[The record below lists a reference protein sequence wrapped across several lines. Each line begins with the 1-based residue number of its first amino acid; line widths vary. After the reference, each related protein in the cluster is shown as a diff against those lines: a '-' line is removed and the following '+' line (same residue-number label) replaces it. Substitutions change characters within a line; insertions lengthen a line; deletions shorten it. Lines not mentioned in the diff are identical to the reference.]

1 MRAAGV
7 LGAVSHD
14 LASRSLLPRLRV
26 GPDLDGHSRPLSQ
39 HAYKSLAAALAFQT
53 EVLEWPTIV
62 RADVVLLVRSLR
74 KPEGPE
80 LFVPVEVM

>member
-1 MRAAGV
+1 MT
-7 LGAVSHD
+7 SHPD
-14 LASRSLLPRLRV
+14 HCFRV
-26 GPDLDGHSRPLSQ
+26 FVWATDLDGHSRPLSQ

-53 EVLEWPTIV
+53 EVLERPTIV